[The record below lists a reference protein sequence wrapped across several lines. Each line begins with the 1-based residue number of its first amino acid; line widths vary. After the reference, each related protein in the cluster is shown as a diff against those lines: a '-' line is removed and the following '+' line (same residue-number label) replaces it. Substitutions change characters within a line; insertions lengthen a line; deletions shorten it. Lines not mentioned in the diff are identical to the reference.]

1 MVKIFVDDVLPLARF
16 PGSGMV
22 LKGGNL
28 VWDAEQAGKDVG
40 VEPDV
45 ITARLLVSIANSI
58 ENESDIL
65 IYRQARGVNFL
76 VLYDNIK
83 CP

>member
-58 ENESDIL
+58 ENEYDIQMT
-65 IYRQARGVNFL
+65 YDTPSQNSSKMMP
-76 VLYDNIK
+76 VLDL
-83 CP
+83 

>member
-1 MVKIFVDDVLPLARF
+1 MLPLARF

-28 VWDAEQAGKDVG
+28 VWDAEQAGKDG

-45 ITARLLVSIANSI
+45 ITARLLF
-58 ENESDIL
+58 
-65 IYRQARGVNFL
+65 Q
-76 VLYDNIK
+76 
-83 CP
+83 